1 MKKFGW
7 LSVLLALMLLV
18 SACGGNSNGGAST
31 NAGNAGNAG
40 SKAASEEPYEVVY
53 AYHYWGNIP
62 KDLQLVQD
70 EINKISK
77 AKINVTVKLLPINGS
92 AIDQQINLMMT
103 SGEKLDMF
111 AMFNYSNQ
119 VANGKL
125 YPIGQIM
132 EQNGKGIMD
141 ALGQDYYKATKVKGV
156 SYGVPSIR
164 DMARDY
170 GYVIRK
176 DLVEKYNI
184 DLNQVKKFE
193 DLDKIFSVIK
203 EKEPRMAAMDLNRY
217 STIDGLGDDFGV
229 LLNNGQSD
237 LKVVN
242 WFATDEYAQYLK
254 TMRKWYQAGYVLKDA
269 ATNKEAYETLI
280 KSGKISGVTS
290 NMKPGFETQ
299 VSRGVGMEMAGV
311 RYTPAV
317 ALTGSITNVMLGI
330 SAKAEKPEKVV
341 QFLNLMYTDKDIV
354 NLFDWGIE
362 GKHYVKINGQ
372 ENMIKYPDGVD
383 VENVGYSGYG
393 WMHGNQLLSYVFEG
407 EDPEVYE
414 KLAEFN
420 NTALK
425 SKALGFSF
433 NAEQVKTEVAASTAA
448 LDQYRKPL
456 ESGVLDVDKM
466 LPEFLKKLED
476 AGINKIIKE
485 KQKQL
490 DEWAKENNVK

>member
-7 LSVLLALMLLV
+7 LSVLLALVLLV

-31 NAGNAGNAG
+31 NAGNSG

-53 AYHYWGNIP
+53 AFPFWGNIP

-77 AKINVTVKLLPINGS
+77 AKINVKVKFLPINGS
-92 AIDQQINLMMT
+92 AMDQQINLMMT

-111 AMFNYSNQ
+111 SMFNYSNQ
-119 VANGKL
+119 VTTGKL

-141 ALGQDYYKATKVKGV
+141 ALGQAYYNATKIKGV
-156 SYGVPSIR
+156 SYGVPSNR
-164 DMARDY
+164 DMAQEF
-170 GYVIRK
+170 GYDIRK

-184 DLNQVKKFE
+184 DLSQVKKFD
-193 DLDKIFSVIK
+193 DLEKIFRVIK
-203 EKEPRMAAMDLNRY
+203 EKEPGIAAMKPSAY
-217 STIDGLGDDFGV
+217 STIDPLDNNLGV

-254 TMRKWYQAGYVLKDA
+254 TMRKWYLAGYVLKDA
-269 ATNKEAYETLI
+269 ATTKESEETLI
-280 KSGKISGVTS
+280 KAGKIAGHTT
-290 NMKPGFETQ
+290 NMKPGFEAQ
-299 VSRGVGMEMAGV
+299 ENRGIGKEMAVV

-317 ALTGSITNVMLGI
+317 AKTTTVTNVMLGV

-372 ENMIKYPDGVD
+372 QNMIKYPDGVNP
-383 VENVGYSGYG
+383 ENVGYSGSG

-407 EDPEVYE
+407 DDPEVYK
-414 KLAEFN
+414 KLADFN
-420 NTALK
+420 KTALK

-433 NAEQVKTEVAASTAA
+433 NAESVKAEVAACTAV
-448 LDQYRKPL
+448 LGEYGTPL
-456 ESGVLDVDKM
+456 NTGVLDVDKI
-466 LPEFLKKLED
+466 LPELLKKLED
-476 AGINKIIKE
+476 AGINKIIQE